1 MPVTTKTGDK
11 GKTSLYCGAR
21 VAKDHISL
29 EVCGNL
35 DELCSCL
42 GLSKSLIKQN
52 SVKKMIESVQ
62 KELFIIGAE
71 LATKKEFIGK
81 LKTRLDKNDV
91 DRLET
96 ILVDLENTR
105 TFKEQCFYL
114 PGVNPVSSSL
124 DIARTVA
131 RRVERSVVTL
141 ERKRLLSN
149 KFILIYLNRLS
160 DLLYLLARR
169 HEKKHVKLTL
179 GEAR

>member
-1 MPVTTKTGDK
+1 MPITTKTGDK
-11 GKTSLYCGAR
+11 GITYLYCGAR

-62 KELFIIGAE
+62 KDLFIIGAE
-71 LATKKEFIGK
+71 LATRKEFIGK
-81 LKTRLDKNDV
+81 LKTRVDKTDV
-91 DRLET
+91 DRLEK
-96 ILVDLENTR
+96 ILVDLENAR
-105 TFKEQCFYL
+105 TFQERCFYL

-141 ERKRLLSN
+141 KRKRLLSN

-179 GEAR
+179 EEAR